1 MTPDFRCE
9 IHAELAGKNYKGC
22 LAYDCFGAGQ
32 KATQICLPSGTWKT
46 GPEQAGKIF
55 QTFTA
60 VFELQQM
67 LWYLIEA
74 ASLISDECLQA
85 TIDALICE
93 NEQMTRLP
101 AEEIAQLDM
110 QAYRRKVNALLKQVS
125 SAVSFNPYGEIH
137 RENHFGKD
145 FRKAMLDGRDFSMS
159 LMIAAN
165 FEGCSLK
172 GTNFLGADIRGANLK
187 NADLSESIFL
197 TQMQINSAKG
207 NSNTRI
213 SEKLSRPI
221 TWEG

>member
-1 MTPDFRCE
+1 
-9 IHAELAGKNYKGC
+9 
-22 LAYDCFGAGQ
+22 
-32 KATQICLPSGTWKT
+32 
-46 GPEQAGKIF
+46 
-55 QTFTA
+55 
-60 VFELQQM
+60 M

-74 ASLISDECLQA
+74 ASLIPDECLQA

-93 NEQMTRLP
+93 NGQMARLP
-101 AEEIAQLDM
+101 AEEIAQPDM
-110 QAYRRKVNALLKQVS
+110 QAYRRKVNAVLKQVS
-125 SAVSFNPYGEIH
+125 GVVSINPSGKIH
-137 RENHFGKD
+137 RENCLGKD

-213 SEKLSRPI
+213 PEKLSRPI
-221 TWEG
+221 TWKK